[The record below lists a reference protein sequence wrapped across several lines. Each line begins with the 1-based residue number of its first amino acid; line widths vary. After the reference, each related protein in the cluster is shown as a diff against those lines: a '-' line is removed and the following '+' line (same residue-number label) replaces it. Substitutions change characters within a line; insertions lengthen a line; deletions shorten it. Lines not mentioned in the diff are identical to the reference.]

1 MVLGELLV
9 PELVNKSPL
18 SFRLELIDGVAI
30 ETAGEAAAFFGN
42 LSDGQKEKHYWKI
55 AIRML
60 NIAVQEPAYLKTA
73 TMSLQTA
80 LLMEGILLGPPAAGA
95 N

>member
-1 MVLGELLV
+1 VLFVVSKLA
-9 PELVNKSPL
+9 NKSPL
-18 SFRLELIDGVAI
+18 SFHLDLINGASV
-30 ETAGEAAAFFGN
+30 ETVGDAAAFFGN
-42 LSDGQKEKHYWKI
+42 LSEDQKEQHYWKI

-60 NIAVQEPAYLKTA
+60 NIALAEPAYLKAA

-80 LLMEGILLGPPAAGA
+80 LLMEGALLGPLTVGG